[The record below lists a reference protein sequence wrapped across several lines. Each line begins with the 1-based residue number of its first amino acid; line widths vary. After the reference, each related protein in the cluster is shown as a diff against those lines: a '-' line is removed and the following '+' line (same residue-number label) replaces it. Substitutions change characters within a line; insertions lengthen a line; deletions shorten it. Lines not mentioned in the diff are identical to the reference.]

1 MFTRKSYNYTLDR
14 LKTKYTNRLKILTFL
29 LFTLWFLISNT
40 GNTAEK
46 FFQSSA
52 PEDDP
57 NDLTIWPN
65 TTSRANSDS
74 WIADNHDKIRLMQP
88 RILVINFS
96 NEKENEYLLKMLGKI
111 IDAVGEST
119 RYHGY
124 KDPHAPPFL
133 KYKVFKYVDLRDAD
147 KKVGNSSKVPFKAGM
162 KSGFNI
168 EYNRF
173 FSDEFAKYYEVEN
186 KQKPGTYLRLDEL
199 VDRGY
204 VHEVWFFAEHVK
216 DFGAFEVVELKPVY
230 DDQFRKVGN
239 KYVQAGNGGDPE
251 QKWMGRSLRIGFINP
266 SRGIGCFM
274 ESLSHGIEGMANSG
288 AIPYFTKYFKE
299 FAGMNLR
306 QRFPQFKHSSFYAL
320 GPNDRIDYPDPKTA
334 VIKIGD
340 STIILSNYV
349 AYGGN
354 VHFMP
359 NGRFHYD
366 LSNLQ
371 KVMSTIED
379 WRIGS
384 GVNGEDMTTEW
395 SIDAFKKYRDFA
407 PDCMGPWLIYW
418 RQNFPGLDN
427 RQKDDNGKPMKNWWV
442 FLFY

>member
-1 MFTRKSYNYTLDR
+1 MNRHRRNFKHLIQCILILAFIVTGVSVIAQPF
-14 LKTKYTNRLKILTFL
+14 KYST
-29 LFTLWFLISNT
+29 
-40 GNTAEK
+40 
-46 FFQSSA
+46 

-57 NDLTIWPN
+57 DDLSVWPN
-65 TTSRANSDS
+65 KTSRSNSDA
-74 WIADNHDKIRLMQP
+74 WLAENHDKIRLMQP
-88 RILVINFS
+88 RLLVINFS
-96 NEKENEYLLKMLGKI
+96 NEKDNDYLLGMLGKI
-111 IDAVGEST
+111 IAAVAESS

-124 KDPHAPPFL
+124 KNPDAPAFL
-133 KYKVFKYVDLRDAD
+133 NYRVFKYVDLRDTD
-147 KKVGNSSKVPFKAGM
+147 KKEGNSSKVPFKIGQ

-173 FSDEFAKYYEVEN
+173 FGNEFAKYYGVEDV
-186 KQKPGTYLRLDEL
+186 KTKGKYLRLDEL

-204 VHEVWFFAEHVK
+204 VHEVWFFAEHLR

-230 DDQFRKVGN
+230 DNQFKKVDN
-239 KYVQAGNGGDPE
+239 KYVQAGNGGDPD
-251 QKWMGRSLRIGFINP
+251 QKWTGRSVRIAFINP

-288 AIPYFTKYFKE
+288 AIPYFTKYFRE
-299 FAGMNLR
+299 FAGFNLR
-306 QRFPQFKHSSFYAL
+306 SEYPQFKYSSFYAL

-334 VIKIGD
+334 IIKIGN
-340 STIILSNYV
+340 SVIVLSNYM
-349 AYGGN
+349 ARGGN
-354 VHFMP
+354 VHFPP

-366 LSNLQ
+366 LSNTQ

-384 GVNGEDMTTEW
+384 APDGKDVATEW
-395 SIDAFKKYRDFA
+395 SIEAFKKYRDFA

-418 RQNFPGLDN
+418 RQNFPGLNN
-427 RQKDDNGKPMKNWWV
+427 RQKDDEGKPMKNWWV